1 MHPELLSLSL
11 FMLGTS
17 CSPGPNNIV
26 ASYSG
31 FNFGVIKTFP
41 HMLGVIF
48 GFTTVVCVLNFGLIN
63 IFKIYPL
70 IQEILKISGS
80 IFLVYLA
87 YKIAFS
93 KNVKEN
99 KKENPVK
106 FIETFF
112 FQFLNPKGV
121 IVAIIIVSTYVESG
135 NNFINYS
142 FWVILVSFLCAL
154 ISITFWT
161 FVGKFF
167 RRFATNEKFI
177 KVFNY
182 VMSSLLLACIAT
194 FYLWFWFIIKPK

>member
-182 VMSSLLLACIAT
+182 VMSSLLLACIVT
-194 FYLWFWFIIKPK
+194 FYLYF

>member
-48 GFTTVVCVLNFGLIN
+48 GFTTMVCVLNFGLIN
-63 IFKIYPL
+63 VFKIYPL
-70 IQEILKISGS
+70 LQEILKISGS
-80 IFLVYLA
+80 LFLIYLA

-93 KNVKEN
+93 KNETEN

-106 FIETFF
+106 FFDTFF

-121 IVAIIIVSTYVESG
+121 IVGIIIVSTYVESG

-142 FWVILVSFLCAL
+142 FWVILVSFICAL

-177 KVFNY
+177 KIFNY
-182 VMSSLLLACIAT
+182 VMASLLLGCIGT
-194 FYLWFWFIIKPK
+194 FYL